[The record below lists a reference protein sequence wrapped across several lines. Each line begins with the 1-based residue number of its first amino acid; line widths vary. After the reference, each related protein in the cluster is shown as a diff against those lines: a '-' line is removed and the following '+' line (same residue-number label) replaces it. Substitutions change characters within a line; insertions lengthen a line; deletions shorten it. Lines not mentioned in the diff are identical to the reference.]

1 MSQPST
7 VAITNLDQDLLW
19 KYRFFL
25 TAEKKALTR
34 FLKCVDWSDTQA
46 KPNTK
51 PAPSTAAALRLG
63 GRQAY
68 LLAQRRVVTVVD
80 RPTGAYACGPTEV
93 WFAHQRSSI
102 ANGV

>member
-46 KPNTK
+46 KPN
-51 PAPSTAAALRLG
+51 PCR
-63 GRQAY
+63 
-68 LLAQRRVVTVVD
+68 
-80 RPTGAYACGPTEV
+80 RPTVPRC
-93 WFAHQRSSI
+93 F
-102 ANGV
+102 

>member
-46 KPNTK
+46 KPNTC
-51 PAPSTAAALRLG
+51 AINRRCAAFRRSTGIL
-63 GRQAY
+63 
-68 LLAQRRVVTVVD
+68 
-80 RPTGAYACGPTEV
+80 TGAKARRYC
-93 WFAHQRSSI
+93 S
-102 ANGV
+102 